1 MNQILRYPGGKARIA
16 DWIISHFPPH
26 EVYCEP
32 FFGSGAVFFRKAPI
46 RIETINDINGD
57 VVNLFRVCRDYP
69 EELARLVEFTPYSRA
84 EYKASFKPTEDVIE
98 RARRTLIQY
107 HQSFG
112 VTARESSGWRNSQAS
127 TGPSDAQAWN
137 KVPELIVSACK
148 RLKYA
153 QIENSDAFTLIKRY
167 DNPDTLLYL
176 DPPYPLELREK
187 NMYRNEMTR
196 EQHEELLSLVKKS
209 KSKIIL
215 SSYANEL
222 YDAELASW
230 ATAEKCCTAQMGRKR
245 TEKIYMNFQPP
256 LLALGLK

>member
-57 VVNLFRVCRDYP
+57 VVNLFRICREHPD
-69 EELARLVEFTPYSRA
+69 ELAQLVALTPYARE
-84 EYKASFKPTEDVIE
+84 EYRASFGPTEEPIE
-98 RARRTLIQY
+98 RARRTLVQY

-112 VTARESSGWRNSQAS
+112 RTARESNGWRNSQTS
-127 TGPSDAQAWN
+127 TGPNDARIWS
-137 KVPELIVSACK
+137 KLPELIVMACK
-148 RLKYA
+148 RLKDA
-153 QIENSDAFTLIKRY
+153 QIECCDALELIKRY
-167 DNPDTLLYL
+167 DNPETLLYI

-187 NMYRNEMTR
+187 NLYHNEMTR
-196 EQHEELLSLVKKS
+196 EQHEELLVLVKRS

-230 ATAEKCCTAQMGRKR
+230 ATAEKCCTAQMGLRR

-256 LLALGLK
+256 LLALGVK

>member
-57 VVNLFRVCRDYP
+57 VVNLFRVCREHPD
-69 EELARLVEFTPYSRA
+69 ELAQLVALTPYSRE
-84 EYKASFKPTEDVIE
+84 EYRASFKPTDDPIE
-98 RARRTLIQY
+98 RARRTLVKY
-107 HQSFG
+107 HQSF
-112 VTARESSGWRNSQAS
+112 ARSAQESNGWRNTQVS
-127 TGPSDAQAWN
+127 TGPSDAKVWN
-137 KVPELIVSACK
+137 KLPELFGKISR
-148 RLKYA
+148 RLKDA
-153 QIENSDAFTLIKRY
+153 QIENSDALELIKRY
-167 DNPDTLLYL
+167 DNPETLLYL
-176 DPPYPLELREK
+176 DPPYPLDLRRK
-187 NMYRNEMTR
+187 NMYCNEMTQ
-196 EQHEELLSLVKKS
+196 EQHEEMLSLVKKS

-222 YDAELASW
+222 YDKELSSW
-230 ATAEKCCTAQMGRKR
+230 LTAEKGCIAQMGAKR

-256 LLALGLK
+256 LLVLGV